1 LPGLGFFHQ
10 SKSNARTY
18 KKLNKSLESPMQQR
32 NVDPAEI
39 AKFEALASRWWDPES
54 DFKPLHDLNPYRM
67 GYIDNY
73 INVAGLKV
81 LDIGCGGGI
90 LSETLAKRGANVT
103 GIDMTDAPLQVAKL
117 HALDAGIDTIEYRQI
132 TAEELAEEAVETYD
146 VITCMEM
153 LEHVPNP
160 ANILK
165 ACHRLLKPGGKAFFS
180 TINRNP
186 KAWLFAIAGAE
197 YLLKLLPK
205 GTHSYEKFIKPSELT
220 RYARQAELN
229 VLNITGIQYNPV
241 TKGFKLTGDVSV
253 NYLMAMQ

>member
-1 LPGLGFFHQ
+1 MQ
-10 SKSNARTY
+10 S
-18 KKLNKSLESPMQQR
+18 

-54 DFKPLHDLNPYRM
+54 DFKPLHDLNPVRM
-67 GYIDNY
+67 GYIDSY

-90 LSETLAKRGANVT
+90 LSETLARRGANVT

-117 HALDAGIDTIEYRQI
+117 HALDAGVENIEYRQM
-132 TAEELAEEAVETYD
+132 TAEDLAAEAPASFD

-153 LEHVPNP
+153 LEHVPKP
-160 ANILK
+160 GDILK
-165 ACHRLLKPGGKAFFS
+165 ACHTLLKPGGKAFFS

-186 KAWLFAIAGAE
+186 KSWLFAIAGAE
-197 YLLKLLPK
+197 YVLQLLPK

-220 RYARQAELN
+220 RYARRAELS
-229 VLNITGIQYNPV
+229 ITNLRGINYNPI
-241 TKGFKLTGDVSV
+241 TKGFKLTDDVSV
-253 NYLMAMQ
+253 NYLMATEKDKQQ